1 MFRRCLTCQEPF
13 PHGTVFEHVPLGRRI
28 AYDPARGRLWVVCE
42 ACGAWTLAPFD
53 ERWEA
58 LEELE
63 GRVTAMG
70 SLRPRVAG
78 RTDNI
83 ARYAI
88 GPVDVVR
95 VGASDLV
102 EEAAWRY
109 GRAAGPTGPGEPRPF
124 DRRPLRTGEWLRGLS
139 YVIRARA
146 AGRHGVGG
154 VDGMRRWVHFGDTA
168 WRGHRACAACG
179 HRITEMTYFE
189 GRSLIIKA
197 AETGSFVPSLV
208 LACARCRDEGT
219 GGLRLDG
226 TAAEFVLRRVLAHSQ
241 HGGIS
246 PNQVQAA
253 SHLIRGAGGASGLC
267 SIAAR
272 YGRYLCD
279 LPGTTAVA
287 LRVLANAA
295 YEERLLGLEV
305 KALERQWRHEEELAS
320 IVDGELT
327 QVPAG

>member
-13 PHGTVFEHVPLGRRI
+13 PVGSILEHVPLGRRF
-28 AYDPARGRLWVVCE
+28 AYDPERGRLWVVCE
-42 ACGAWTLAPFD
+42 ACGAWTLAPFE

-63 GRVTAMG
+63 ARVTAVG

-78 RTDNI
+78 QTDHI
-83 ARYAI
+83 TRYRI
-88 GPVDVVR
+88 GSVDIVR
-95 VGASDLV
+95 VGHSDLV

-109 GRAAGPTGPGEPRPF
+109 GRAAGPAGPGEPRPF
-124 DRRPLRTGEWLRGLS
+124 DRRALRTGEWLRGAA
-139 YVIRARA
+139 YVVHARA
-146 AGRHGVGG
+146 AGKHGVGG
-154 VDGMRRWVHFGDTA
+154 ADGVRRWLLFGDTA
-168 WRGHRACAACG
+168 WRGDRACAACG
-179 HRITEMTYFE
+179 HHITEMSYFE
-189 GRSLIIKA
+189 GRSLIIRA

-208 LACARCRDEGT
+208 LACTRCRDETT

-241 HGGIS
+241 HRGVS

-272 YGRYLCD
+272 YGRYLSD

-295 YEERLLGLEV
+295 YEERLLSLEV
-305 KALERQWRHEEELAS
+305 RALERQWRHEEELAS

-327 QVPAG
+327 QVPGG

>member
-13 PHGTVFEHVPLGRRI
+13 PLGSVFEHVPLGRGI
-28 AYDPARGRLWVVCE
+28 AYDPERGRLWVVCE
-42 ACGAWTLAPFD
+42 ACGAWTLAPFE

-63 GRVTAMG
+63 RRVTAVG
-70 SLRPRVAG
+70 ALRPRLAG
-78 RTDNI
+78 QTENI
-83 ARYAI
+83 SRYRL
-88 GPVDVVR
+88 GPLDIVR
-95 VGASDLV
+95 VGRSDLV

-109 GRAAGPTGPGEPRPF
+109 GNPSGPAGPGAPRPF
-124 DRRPLRTGEWLRGLS
+124 GRRALRAGEWLRGTAF
-139 YVIRARA
+139 VIRARL
-146 AGRHGVGG
+146 AGKHGVGG
-154 VDGMRRWVHFGDTA
+154 AEGVRRWLLYGDTA
-168 WRGHRACAACG
+168 WRGQRACASCG
-179 HRITEMTYFE
+179 HPITEMSYFE
-189 GRSLIIKA
+189 GRSLIIGA

-208 LACARCRDEGT
+208 LACRRCRDETT

-241 HGGIS
+241 HRGVS
-246 PNQVQAA
+246 SNQVQAA
-253 SHLIRGAGGASGLC
+253 SHLIRGAGGAAGLC

-272 YGRYLCD
+272 YGRYLSD

-295 YEERLLGLEV
+295 YEDRLLALEV
-305 KALERQWRHEEELAS
+305 KALERQWHREEELAS

-327 QVPAG
+327 QVTGG